1 MKGLSFLK
9 RLNKEGKLKL
19 VEPSAEISKSYL
31 IKSDNCLKSASVLYK
46 EKLYEN
52 SVAEAYYSM
61 YNAVLSLLFRC
72 GIKCESHS
80 AAILILGEIFGMDD
94 LKGKLSFAK
103 KERID
108 KQYYVSDPE
117 SIRVTEEAN
126 EKMLADA
133 EDFALRIKSF
143 LGRIKTG
150 EVKVYQ
156 KILEEKLKG

>member
-1 MKGLSFLK
+1 MRILLQ
-9 RLNKEGKLKL
+9 RL
-19 VEPSAEISKSYL
+19 
-31 IKSDNCLKSASVLYK
+31 
-46 EKLYEN
+46 
-52 SVAEAYYSM
+52 YSM

-72 GIKCESHS
+72 GIKCENHS
-80 AAILILGEIFGMDD
+80 AAILILGEVFGMDD